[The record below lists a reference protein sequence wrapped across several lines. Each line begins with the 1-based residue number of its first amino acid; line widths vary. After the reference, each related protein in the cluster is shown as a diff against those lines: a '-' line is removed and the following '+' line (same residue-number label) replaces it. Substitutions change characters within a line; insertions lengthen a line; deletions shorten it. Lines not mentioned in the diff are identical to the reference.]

1 MWGIN
6 VKAWNTISSI
16 KEKTGD
22 SEDCE
27 ATVRRVH
34 TVCVCEACTYVC
46 VCVCEVC
53 VCGCV

>member
-46 VCVCEVC
+46 VCV
-53 VCGCV
+53 